1 VNLTRNNVKKFIQ
14 NNSGKL
20 NGTILIPTDSVSG
33 SDAAIQNQTRFKN
46 AIQSVETHVNYEKKE
61 LGGVVKKLGRL
72 EEDANFWEHQE
83 NGLVI
88 FFDAENY
95 EYFKLPVALPEAA
108 FVLDKYI
115 TSPLIIA
122 VESTFSFYLLDIN
135 LSRPRLFYGSEGKLS
150 QVEVDLMPGS
160 FEDEV
165 GRDEYSRQ
173 LQHQTG
179 GVSGFHGHSEEEAI
193 NEDVRRYLKKVAEA
207 TERYLQDK
215 DEPLLLAGTESRAG
229 NLRKYLNYPRLIKD
243 SLHGN
248 YEKHSESQLA
258 DEVYERIR
266 KYFDNQI
273 SNQVEEVMGAP
284 PELVVVGTKEIVEAA
299 ESGRVKSLYLP
310 IYANSGKINL
320 DNKVRLELPSD
331 INDFDNVVVSVFNQG
346 GQIVAFDKETYQD
359 VPEARALCR
368 Y

>member
-1 VNLTRNNVKKFIQ
+1 VNLTRNNVKNFIQ

-20 NGTILIPTDSVSG
+20 KGTILIPTDSVSG

-46 AIQSVETHVNYEKKE
+46 AIQSVETHVNYDKKE

-72 EEDANFWEHQE
+72 EEDANFWEHQD

-88 FFDAENY
+88 FFDSENY
-95 EYFKLPVALPEAA
+95 EYFKSPMALPEAV
-108 FVLDKYI
+108 FVLDKHI

-122 VESTFSFYLLDIN
+122 VESTFSFYLIDIN
-135 LSRPRLFYGSEGKLS
+135 LSRPRLFYGSAGKLR

-165 GRDEYSRQ
+165 GRDEYLRQ

-229 NLRKYLNYPRLIKD
+229 NLRKYLNYPHLIKD
-243 SLHGN
+243 SLHGS

-258 DEVYERIR
+258 DEVYGRIK
-266 KYFDNQI
+266 KYFDNQV
-273 SNQVEEVMGAP
+273 SDRVKEVMSAP
-284 PELVVVGTKEIVEAA
+284 PELVVVGSKEIAEAA
-299 ESGRVKSLYLP
+299 EVGRVKSLFVS
-310 IYANSGKINL
+310 IYTNTGGANL
-320 DNKVRLELPSD
+320 DPKSLLELPGD
-331 INDFDNVVVSVFNQG
+331 INDLDEVVVSVFNQG
-346 GQIVAFDKETYQD
+346 GQIVALEKESY
-359 VPEARALCR
+359 PEIHDARAICR